1 MAVCGLLEHTLN
13 LCACVCFC
21 VCVFESITSE
31 AQSITLDLRPNLIKI
46 RQNETDLKPLGTA
59 DKTKQCQSPCAPA
72 SVCVSTSV
80 GTSRET
86 AISV

>member
-1 MAVCGLLEHTLN
+1 MWTVGAHSQLV
-13 LCACVCFC
+13 C
-21 VCVFESITSE
+21 VCVFESITGE

-59 DKTKQCQSPCAPA
+59 DKTEQCQSSCAL
-72 SVCVSTSV
+72 CVSTSV